1 MKYFTTIVSEGV
13 KAYEKQ
19 MTIVFLVLVF
29 TTASLIFYFYFF
41 KNSKYNRLSSNT
53 SFSDISNTKK
63 ENNGTIKFYYF
74 YVDWCP
80 YCTKSLPIYDSLKQ
94 KYDNIN
100 GKQINYHK
108 KNLTEDTPANQDLI
122 KQYEIDS
129 YPTIFIIDEND
140 KRTDFKSSATLSN
153 LDKFI
158 NSV

>member
-1 MKYFTTIVSEGV
+1 M
-13 KAYEKQ
+13 
-19 MTIVFLVLVF
+19 
-29 TTASLIFYFYFF
+29 
-41 KNSKYNRLSSNT
+41 
-53 SFSDISNTKK
+53 
-63 ENNGTIKFYYF
+63 
-74 YVDWCP
+74 
-80 YCTKSLPIYDSLKQ
+80 KQ